1 MAIKYDIVATNGEYE
16 KDGQTKKRYVNMG
29 RVIEMKNGSL
39 ALKIDSVPV
48 NWDGWAYL
56 NTPKEREGSGGNYG
70 GHSTDDVPF

>member
-1 MAIKYDIVATNGEYE
+1 MAIKYEVVATNGEYE

-39 ALKIDSVPV
+39 ALKIDSLPV

-56 NTPKEREGSGGNYG
+56 NTPREKDASGGNYG
-70 GHSTDDVPF
+70 SQSTDDVPF